1 MANNGH
7 AVHICWME
15 MLLLELLLI
24 RGFAKI
30 RGNIRIGGGK
40 GEGEKG
46 RSTPDVT
53 MKWPSVKSSNL
64 QGFVLP
70 CL

>member
-1 MANNGH
+1 MK
-7 AVHICWME
+7 

-24 RGFAKI
+24 RGFAKVQ
-30 RGNIRIGGGK
+30 GNIRIGGGE

-53 MKWPSVKSSNL
+53 MK
-64 QGFVLP
+64 
-70 CL
+70 

>member
-1 MANNGH
+1 
-7 AVHICWME
+7 ME

-53 MKWPSVKSSNL
+53 MK
-64 QGFVLP
+64 
-70 CL
+70 